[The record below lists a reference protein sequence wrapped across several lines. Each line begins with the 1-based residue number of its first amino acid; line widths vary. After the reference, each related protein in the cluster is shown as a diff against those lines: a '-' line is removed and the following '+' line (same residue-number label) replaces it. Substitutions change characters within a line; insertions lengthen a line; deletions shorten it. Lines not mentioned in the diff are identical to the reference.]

1 MNEHTSDY
9 LSRTLLTFVEGLCLS
24 LSLAGSWHLY
34 SSCFTCLLKCMEL
47 TEDPLVWLEN
57 SMTLRVS
64 QIHGY
69 LVSSPLLW

>member
-24 LSLAGSWHLY
+24 LSLAGIWHMY
-34 SSCFTCLLKCMEL
+34 SPCFTCLLECMEP
-47 TEDPLVWLEN
+47 TETLLVWLEN
-57 SMTLRVS
+57 NMTLRVS

-69 LVSSPLLW
+69 LVSPPLL